1 MLLAELEVWHSRPLA
16 PTRRIA
22 LGHLLL
28 PVEPPPGFGGLLI
41 GAVVARFLP
50 QLDDDLVP
58 DLVRL
63 VNQLDRGERIVQPRL
78 RHRYQVDR
86 HGLGRS
92 THRLV
97 GQGES
102 IAFELEG
109 NGTPLQQLLGA
120 VYAVER
126 LGPEPR
132 RAVLATMRRAMA
144 WTGPVGP
151 SFIAYLAGVGGARAS
166 SVMAFADPVT
176 WALEIL
182 GFPPGTVTPS
192 KRDVMAR
199 FRQRLMEVHPDH
211 GGDESTASGSI
222 GDLGEARAILLARR

>member
-1 MLLAELEVWHSRPLA
+1 MLLAELELWHSRPLA
-16 PTRRIA
+16 PTRRVA

-28 PVEPPPGFGGLLI
+28 PVEPAPGFGGLLI
-41 GAVVARFLP
+41 GAVVARYLP
-50 QLDDDLVP
+50 LLDEELAP
-58 DLVRL
+58 DLLRL
-63 VNQLDRGERIVQPRL
+63 VNQTERGERIVQPRL

-92 THRLV
+92 SHRLV
-97 GQGES
+97 GAGES
-102 IAFELEG
+102 ISFEFDG

-132 RAVLATMRRAMA
+132 RAVIGTIRRAMS
-144 WTGPVGP
+144 WSGPVGP

-166 SVMAFADPVT
+166 SVMAFADPIT

-182 GFPPGTVTPS
+182 GFPPGTVSPS
-192 KRDVMAR
+192 KKDVMAR

-211 GGDESTASGSI
+211 GGDQSTASASI
-222 GDLGEARAILLARR
+222 GDLGEARAILLASR

>member
-16 PTRRIA
+16 PTRRVA

-28 PVEPPPGFGGLLI
+28 PVDPPPGFGGLLI

-50 QLDDDLVP
+50 DLDEELAP
-58 DLVRL
+58 DLLRL
-63 VNQLDRGERIVQPRL
+63 VNQIERGERIVQPRL

-92 THRLV
+92 LHRLV
-97 GQGES
+97 GEGES
-102 IAFELEG
+102 ISFEIDG

-126 LGPEPR
+126 LAPEPR
-132 RAVLATMRRAMA
+132 RGVIATVRRAMA

-166 SVMAFADPVT
+166 SVMALADPVT

-182 GFPPGTVTPS
+182 GFPPGTVSPS
-192 KRDVMAR
+192 RKDVMAR
-199 FRQRLMEVHPDH
+199 FRQRLMAVHPDH
-211 GGDESTASGSI
+211 GGDESTASSSI
-222 GDLGEARAILLARR
+222 GDLGEARAILLSRR